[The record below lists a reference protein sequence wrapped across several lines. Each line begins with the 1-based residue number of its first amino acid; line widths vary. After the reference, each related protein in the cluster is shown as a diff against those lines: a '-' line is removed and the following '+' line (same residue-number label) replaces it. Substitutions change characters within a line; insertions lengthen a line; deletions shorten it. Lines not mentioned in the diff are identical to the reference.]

1 MLSQLG
7 ERKMGEKGRYWV
19 GFNHV
24 VGIGPARLRK
34 LIDAFGDIQI
44 AWHASGDELRLAGLG
59 PTYIEA
65 LIKTRDKLD
74 LDREMQRIDRLGFKI
89 TTWQDEDYPAR
100 LREIAS
106 PPPMLYVWGDLE
118 THDRWAVAVV
128 GTRRATNYGKAVTQE
143 FAAVLAASGIT
154 IVSGLARGIDSIAHQ
169 AALDAGGRTLAVLG
183 SGLDQIYPPEHRHLA
198 EAIAGRGAILSD
210 YPLGTKPEA
219 KNFPPRNRIIS
230 GLSMAVAVVEA
241 GKSSGALITADF
253 AAEQGRDV
261 FAVPGDLNKLNS
273 MGTNRLIQS
282 GALMLISPDEM
293 LEALNL
299 EMVARK
305 EVAAEILPEDETE
318 RVIYEALSANPV
330 HVDELQANCG
340 LPIAQITA
348 TLAMLE
354 LKGRA
359 RQVGGMH
366 YVRARDK
373 TVQYIVD

>member
-7 ERKMGEKGRYWV
+7 EREMGEKRRYWI

-24 VGIGPARLRK
+24 LGIGPTRLRK
-34 LIDAFGDIQI
+34 LLDAFGDIQL

-59 PTYIEA
+59 PTYVKT
-65 LIKTRDKLD
+65 LINTRETLD
-74 LDREMQRIDRLGFKI
+74 LDQELRRIEQLGFKI
-89 TTWQDEDYPAR
+89 TTWQDEEYPAR
-100 LREIAS
+100 LREISA
-106 PPPMLYVWGDLE
+106 PPPMLYVWGDIKPQ
-118 THDRWAVAVV
+118 DRWAVAIV
-128 GTRRATNYGKAVTQE
+128 GTRRATAYGTAVAQDL
-143 FAAVLAASGIT
+143 ASVLAASGIT

-169 AALDAGGRTLAVLG
+169 AALDTGGRTLAVLG
-183 SGLDQIYPPEHRHLA
+183 SGLDQIYPPEHRQLA
-198 EAIAGRGAILSD
+198 EAITERGAVLSD

-230 GLSMAVAVVEA
+230 GLSMAVVVVEA

-261 FAVPGDLNKLNS
+261 FAVPGDLNKLAS

-282 GALMLISPDEM
+282 GAQILLSPDEV

-305 EVAAEILPEDETE
+305 EVASETLPEDETE
-318 RVIYEALSANPV
+318 RRVYEALSANPV

-348 TLAMLE
+348 SLAMLE

-366 YVRARDK
+366 YVRAREGS
-373 TVQYIVD
+373 VQYKVD